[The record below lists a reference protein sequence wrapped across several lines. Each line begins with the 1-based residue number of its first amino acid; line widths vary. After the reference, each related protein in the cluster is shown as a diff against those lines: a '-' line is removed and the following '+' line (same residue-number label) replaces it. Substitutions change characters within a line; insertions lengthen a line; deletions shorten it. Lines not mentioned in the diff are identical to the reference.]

1 MYTHKVLPAFG
12 TVDVLQYTLS
22 PDKASQHQAVCIS
35 KKEVAWCMC
44 HSILLVKNVA
54 LTKEIGIQ
62 FLFIDGDY
70 Y

>member
-35 KKEVAWCMC
+35 KKEVA
-44 HSILLVKNVA
+44 
-54 LTKEIGIQ
+54 
-62 FLFIDGDY
+62 
-70 Y
+70 